1 MSRSTTSI
9 RFPEDL
15 VQKLD
20 RRAAAEGVTR
30 SQLVIR
36 AVEQAL
42 ADQSTW
48 SRGFLEAIESPRPE
62 LDEAVGELMKTI
74 RSLRSRSGAPAL

>member
-1 MSRSTTSI
+1 MARNTTSV
-9 RFPEDL
+9 RFPEEL
-15 VQKLD
+15 VERLD

-42 ADQSTW
+42 ADRSVW
-48 SRGFLEAIESPRPE
+48 SRAFLEAVRSPPPAI
-62 LDEAVGELMKTI
+62 DEAVDEMMDAI
-74 RSLRSRSGAPAL
+74 RSRRSRSEAPEL